1 MKFENVEEF
10 KRILADLRMLP
21 ENADYITA
29 YGNGNNH
36 PELDG
41 LYPLGEFAEAIYDEE
56 LDNLKIDIVNAFHQL
71 YSMDFQNSYEGIST
85 FYENFY
91 NSNRKEDVERAAEW
105 FISCGM
111 TDIGKMMILGY
122 ESKEKEKVVARWID
136 GNASTIYSAYRK
148 IMFEFE
154 DRYLNS

>member
-41 LYPLGEFAEAIYDEE
+41 LYPLGEFAEAIYDE
-56 LDNLKIDIVNAFHQL
+56 
-71 YSMDFQNSYEGIST
+71 
-85 FYENFY
+85 
-91 NSNRKEDVERAAEW
+91 
-105 FISCGM
+105 
-111 TDIGKMMILGY
+111 
-122 ESKEKEKVVARWID
+122 
-136 GNASTIYSAYRK
+136 
-148 IMFEFE
+148 
-154 DRYLNS
+154 